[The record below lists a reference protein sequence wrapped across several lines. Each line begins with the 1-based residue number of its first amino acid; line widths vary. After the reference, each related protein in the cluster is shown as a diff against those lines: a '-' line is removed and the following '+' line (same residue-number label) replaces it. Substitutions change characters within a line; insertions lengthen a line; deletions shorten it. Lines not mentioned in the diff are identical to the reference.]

1 MPDQPSIVIDE
12 AAAVDSIL
20 RLLAVPGRSR
30 EEGRIQKTIR
40 DELVGMGVPGAAI
53 QSDTAHKR
61 IPGGGEIGNLIVK
74 LPGMQRGPRRLLM
87 AHVDTVPICFGADPV
102 VQGDRI
108 VSRNPAT
115 GLGGDDRSGVGVILT
130 AVREIIRQ
138 QLPHPPLTLFFCVQE
153 EIGLY
158 GARYVSVPK
167 LGKPS
172 LCFNFDGGKAEEVCI
187 GATGDYAMGITI
199 HGHASHAGL
208 HPELGVSAITIAA
221 MAMADLQ
228 ANCWLGLI
236 EKGKHRGT
244 SNVGI
249 VQGGEAT
256 NVVTPLVTLK
266 AEARSHDPV
275 FRKKIVAAYE
285 QAFTKAAKLKSADRK
300 TGRVEFHAEL
310 KYESF
315 CLPTDS
321 PVVES
326 AKAAIHAAGL
336 TSSLRIGNGGLDANW
351 MVAHGLPTV
360 TLGCGQNQIHTVNE
374 FLHIPS
380 FLDGCRV
387 ATLLASGGT

>member
-1 MPDQPSIVIDE
+1 MPHPSAVVVDE
-12 AAAVDSIL
+12 SAAVAMLL

-30 EEGRIQKTIR
+30 EEGLIQETIR
-40 DELVGMGVPGAAI
+40 QELVAMGVSESAL
-53 QSDTAHKR
+53 QVDTAHKR
-61 IPGGGEIGNLIVK
+61 IPGGGETGNLIVK
-74 LPGMQRGPRRLLM
+74 LPGTHRGPRRLLM

-102 VQGDRI
+102 VKGDRI

-115 GLGGDDRSGVGVILT
+115 GLGGDDRAGVGVILT
-130 AVREIIRQ
+130 AVREILRQ

-158 GARYVSVPK
+158 GARYVSIPK

-172 LCFNFDGGKAEEVCI
+172 LCFNFDGGKAEEICI
-187 GATGDYAMGITI
+187 GATGDYAMEIAI
-199 HGHASHAGL
+199 HGHASHAGV
-208 HPELGVSAITIAA
+208 HPERGVSAIAIAA
-221 MAMADLQ
+221 TAIADLQ
-228 ANCWLGLI
+228 ASGWHGLV

-249 VQGGEAT
+249 IHGGEAT

-285 QAFTKAAKLKSADRK
+285 QAFTKAAKLKSADGK
-300 TGRVEFHAEL
+300 TGRVEFRAEL

-315 CLPTDS
+315 SLPTDAA
-321 PVVES
+321 VVES
-326 AKAAIHAAGL
+326 ARAAIHAAGL

-374 FLHIPS
+374 FLHLPS

-387 ATLLASGGT
+387 ATLLATGGT